1 MADIQ
6 FSTRWSE
13 NQKFKLNG
21 LNGDNPPALVIS
33 DPASVGVNFKFQIFL
48 GIVGGCLGSLFVFLN
63 LKLVKFKDWL
73 ETFTWARKSMKVL
86 KVLEVIILI
95 VLTATISTTLP
106 LIRNCKTP
114 RCYATDPIDA
124 NKLGQPSNQRYLES
138 CNTRYEGEKIFN
150 SHACGGFL

>member
-1 MADIQ
+1 M
-6 FSTRWSE
+6 
-13 NQKFKLNG
+13 
-21 LNGDNPPALVIS
+21 
-33 DPASVGVNFKFQIFL
+33 
-48 GIVGGCLGSLFVFLN
+48 GSLFVFLN

-95 VLTATISTTLP
+95 VLTATIPTTLP

-124 NKLGQPSNQRYLES
+124 NKLGQPSNERYLES
-138 CNTRYEGEKIFN
+138 CNTRYEGKKIVTLTPTLSDGLYEN
-150 SHACGGFL
+150 HRP